1 MRDRGMNLRQGT
13 TAGQRIQ
20 ANPAVIGQQGI
31 ALLTVMLMLLILSI
45 LGIASITVTS
55 MENRMAGFF
64 RTTEAVVAAADSC
77 EGLGVNIIQQTL
89 SPPGVLPASFIAPT
103 GPVPAANA
111 TILTQEI
118 HGTSPLPSPA
128 PTGTLAENY
137 ADSAAT
143 DPNFVMT
150 NVPGFTVNGDI
161 DRLYA
166 QTKSGQSQS
175 SGVISTELVYRITC
189 TATNAATGSSSTVTS
204 VYGCLFGDTC
214 VKKVS

>member
-1 MRDRGMNLRQGT
+1 MRDAAMNLQQPRTAAPTADGGGGRQN
-13 TAGQRIQ
+13 QR
-20 ANPAVIGQQGI
+20 GI

-77 EGLGVNIIQQTL
+77 EGLAANIIQQTL
-89 SPPGVLPASFIAPT
+89 SPPGVLPATFIAPA
-103 GPVPAANA
+103 GPVPTANS
-111 TILTQEI
+111 TILSQEI
-118 HGTSPLPSPA
+118 YGSSPLPLPA

-166 QTKSGQSQS
+166 HSKAGQGT
-175 SGVISTELVYRITC
+175 GVPATEIVYRITC

-204 VYGCLFGDTC
+204 VYGCLEGDTC
-214 VKKVS
+214 VKKIS

>member
-1 MRDRGMNLRQGT
+1 MRDAAMNVRHASKARQLMQGESRVT
-13 TAGQRIQ
+13 
-20 ANPAVIGQQGI
+20 GQQGI

-77 EGLGVNIIQQTL
+77 EGLAANLIQQTL
-89 SPPGVLPASFIAPT
+89 SPPGVLPTSFVAPT

-111 TILTQEI
+111 TILWQEI
-118 HGTSPLPSPA
+118 IGSSPLPSPA

-150 NVPGFTVNGDI
+150 NVAGFTVNGDI
-161 DRLYA
+161 DRLYTHSKA
-166 QTKSGQSQS
+166 GQGT
-175 SGVISTELVYRITC
+175 GVTSTEFVYRITC
-189 TATNAATGSSSTVTS
+189 TATNATTGSSSTVTS
-204 VYGCLFGDTC
+204 VYGCLDGDTC
-214 VKKVS
+214 VKKVN

>member
-1 MRDRGMNLRQGT
+1 MRDAVMNLRQVT
-13 TAGQRIQ
+13 TAATPGHEEPGVRDQR
-20 ANPAVIGQQGI
+20 GI

-77 EGLGVNIIQQTL
+77 EGLGVNIIQQTH
-89 SPPGVLPASFIAPT
+89 SGPGILPATFVAPT

-111 TILTQEI
+111 TILWQEI
-118 HGTSPLPSPA
+118 IGSSPLPSPA

-166 QTKSGQSQS
+166 HSKNGQGSE
-175 SGVISTELVYRITC
+175 GISEELVYRITC
-189 TATNAATGSSSTVTS
+189 TATNTATGSSSTVTS

-214 VKKVS
+214 VKKPN

>member
-1 MRDRGMNLRQGT
+1 MRDAAMQVRPMSR
-13 TAGQRIQ
+13 AGQLMPGETQR
-20 ANPAVIGQQGI
+20 NGQQGI

-55 MENRMAGFF
+55 MESRMAGFF

-77 EGLGVNIIQQTL
+77 EGLAVNIIQQTL
-89 SPPGVLPASFIAPT
+89 SPPGVLPATFVAPA

-111 TILTQEI
+111 TILLQEI
-118 HGTSPLPSPA
+118 YGTSPLPSPA

-137 ADSAAT
+137 ADIAGS

-150 NVPGFTVNGDI
+150 NMPGFTVNGDI
-161 DRLYA
+161 DRLYSH
-166 QTKSGQSQS
+166 QKHGQGNGQ
-175 SGVISTELVYRITC
+175 VSTENVYRITC
-189 TATNAATGSSSTVTS
+189 TASNAATGSSSTVVS
-204 VYGCLFGDTC
+204 VYGCLVGDTC

>member
-1 MRDRGMNLRQGT
+1 MIDRVMSLRQVT
-13 TAGQRIQ
+13 TAGQRMQ
-20 ANPAVIGQQGI
+20 GTTAVEGQHGI

-89 SPPGVLPASFIAPT
+89 SPPGILPAAFIAPT
-103 GPVPAANA
+103 GPVPVANA
-111 TILTQEI
+111 TILAQEI
-118 HGTSPLPSPA
+118 YGTSPLPSPA

-150 NVPGFTVNGDI
+150 NMPGFTVNGDI

-166 QTKSGQSQS
+166 HSKDGQG
-175 SGVISTELVYRITC
+175 SGVISTEFVYRITC
-189 TATNAATGSSSTVTS
+189 AATNTATGSNSTVTS
-204 VYGCLFGDTC
+204 VYGCLLGDTC

>member
-1 MRDRGMNLRQGT
+1 MRDVVMKLRQASIAATPGREEGE
-13 TAGQRIQ
+13 ARDQR
-20 ANPAVIGQQGI
+20 GI

-77 EGLGVNIIQQTL
+77 EGLAANIIQQTL
-89 SPPGVLPASFIAPT
+89 SPPGVLPTSFVAPA

-111 TILTQEI
+111 TILWQEI
-118 HGTSPLPSPA
+118 YGSSPLPSPA
-128 PTGTLAENY
+128 PSGPLAENY

-150 NVPGFTVNGDI
+150 NLPGFTVNGDI

-166 QTKSGQSQS
+166 HPKYGQDAK
-175 SGVISTELVYRITC
+175 VASTEFVYRITC
-189 TATNAATGSSSTVTS
+189 TPTNATTGACSTVTS
-204 VYGCLFGDTC
+204 VYGCLDGDTC
-214 VKKVS
+214 VKKIN

>member
-1 MRDRGMNLRQGT
+1 MNLRQARTAT
-13 TAGQRIQ
+13 TAYGDDVCRNQH
-20 ANPAVIGQQGI
+20 GI

-77 EGLGVNIIQQTL
+77 EGLAANIIQQTL
-89 SPPGVLPASFIAPT
+89 SPPGVLPATFIAPA
-103 GPVPAANA
+103 GPVPAANS
-111 TILTQEI
+111 TILWQEI
-118 HGTSPLPSPA
+118 YGSSPLPSPA

-143 DPNFVMT
+143 EPNFVMT
-150 NVPGFTVNGDI
+150 NLPGFTVNGDI

-166 QTKSGQSQS
+166 HAKSGQGT
-175 SGVISTELVYRITC
+175 GVTSTEVVYRITC

-204 VYGCLFGDTC
+204 VYGCLEGDTC
-214 VKKVS
+214 VKKIS

>member
-1 MRDRGMNLRQGT
+1 MRDTVMNVRPVT
-13 TAGQRIQ
+13 TAGARMLTNT
-20 ANPAVIGQQGI
+20 AMTGEQGI

-89 SPPGVLPASFIAPT
+89 SPPGVLPAAFIAPT

-111 TILTQEI
+111 TILSQEI
-118 HGTSPLPSPA
+118 YGTSPLPSPA

-137 ADSAAT
+137 ADSAET
-143 DPNFVMT
+143 EPNFVMT
-150 NVPGFTVNGDI
+150 NVPGFMVNGDI

-166 QTKSGQSQS
+166 RSKDGQG
-175 SGVISTELVYRITC
+175 SGVISTEFVYRITC
-189 TATNAATGSSSTVTS
+189 TATNAATGSNSTVTS
-204 VYGCLFGDTC
+204 VYGCLLGDTC
-214 VKKVS
+214 VKKIG

>member
-1 MRDRGMNLRQGT
+1 MNPRQAGSAAT
-13 TAGQRIQ
+13 TANGEYGRRNQR
-20 ANPAVIGQQGI
+20 GI

-77 EGLGVNIIQQTL
+77 EGLAANIIQQTL
-89 SPPGVLPASFIAPT
+89 SPPGVLPPSFIAQA
-103 GPVPAANA
+103 GPVPAANSA
-111 TILTQEI
+111 ILWQEI
-118 HGTSPLPSPA
+118 YGSSPLPSPA

-150 NVPGFTVNGDI
+150 NLPGFIVNGDI

-166 QTKSGQSQS
+166 HPKSGQGT
-175 SGVISTELVYRITC
+175 GVTSTEFVYRITC

-204 VYGCLFGDTC
+204 VYGCLDGDTC
-214 VKKVS
+214 VKKVN

>member
-1 MRDRGMNLRQGT
+1 MRDAVMNLRQVT
-13 TAGQRIQ
+13 TAATPGHDETGLRSQR
-20 ANPAVIGQQGI
+20 GI

-77 EGLGVNIIQQTL
+77 EGLGVNIIQQTY
-89 SPPGVLPASFIAPT
+89 SGPGILPATFVAPT

-111 TILTQEI
+111 TILLYEI
-118 HGTSPLPSPA
+118 KGSSPLPSPA

-150 NVPGFTVNGDI
+150 NLPGFAVNGDI
-161 DRLYA
+161 DRLYSHQKA
-166 QTKSGQSQS
+166 GTPAPE
-175 SGVISTELVYRITC
+175 IVYRITC
-189 TATNAATGSSSTVTS
+189 IATNAATGSSSTVTS

-214 VKKVS
+214 VKKPS

>member
-1 MRDRGMNLRQGT
+1 MRDAAMNLQQPRTVAPTADGGGGRQN
-13 TAGQRIQ
+13 QR
-20 ANPAVIGQQGI
+20 GI

-77 EGLGVNIIQQTL
+77 EGLAANIIQQTL
-89 SPPGVLPASFIAPT
+89 APPGVLPATFIAPA
-103 GPVPAANA
+103 GPVPTANS
-111 TILTQEI
+111 TILWQEI
-118 HGTSPLPSPA
+118 YGSSPLPSPA

-137 ADSAAT
+137 ADAAAT

-166 QTKSGQSQS
+166 HPKSGQGT
-175 SGVISTELVYRITC
+175 GVTATEVVYRITC

-204 VYGCLFGDTC
+204 VYGCLEGDTC
-214 VKKVS
+214 VKKIS

>member
-1 MRDRGMNLRQGT
+1 MQMRPMSRT
-13 TAGQRIQ
+13 GQLMPGETQRD
-20 ANPAVIGQQGI
+20 GQQGI
-31 ALLTVMLMLLILSI
+31 ALLTVMLMLLILSV

-77 EGLGVNIIQQTL
+77 EGLAANIIQQTL
-89 SPPGVLPASFIAPT
+89 SPPGVLPATFVAPA

-111 TILTQEI
+111 TILLQEI
-118 HGTSPLPSPA
+118 YGTSPLPSPA

-137 ADSAAT
+137 ADTAAS

-161 DRLYA
+161 DRLYSH
-166 QTKSGQSQS
+166 QKQGQGT
-175 SGVISTELVYRITC
+175 GVTGTELVYRITC

-204 VYGCLFGDTC
+204 VYGCLDGDTC
-214 VKKVS
+214 VKKVH

>member
-1 MRDRGMNLRQGT
+1 MRDAAMNLQQPRTAAPTADGDGGRQN
-13 TAGQRIQ
+13 QR
-20 ANPAVIGQQGI
+20 GI

-77 EGLGVNIIQQTL
+77 EGLAVNIIQQTFAGPGIL
-89 SPPGVLPASFIAPT
+89 PPTFIAPA

-111 TILTQEI
+111 TILWDEI
-118 HGTSPLPSPA
+118 NGYSPLPSPA
-128 PTGTLAENY
+128 PPGTLAENY

-150 NVPGFTVNGDI
+150 NMTGFTVNGDI

-166 QTKSGQSQS
+166 HSKDAQGSEVNSK
-175 SGVISTELVYRITC
+175 ELVYRITC
-189 TATNAATGSSSTVTS
+189 TATNTATGSSSTVTS

-214 VKKVS
+214 VKKIK

>member
-1 MRDRGMNLRQGT
+1 MQMRPMSLNRQMIPRET
-13 TAGQRIQ
+13 RA
-20 ANPAVIGQQGI
+20 IGEQGI
-31 ALLTVMLMLLILSI
+31 ALLTVMLMLLILSV

-77 EGLGVNIIQQTL
+77 EGLAANIIQQTL
-89 SPPGVLPASFIAPT
+89 SPPGVLPATFVAPA

-111 TILTQEI
+111 TILLQEI
-118 HGTSPLPSPA
+118 YGTSPLPSPA

-137 ADSAAT
+137 ADTAAS

-161 DRLYA
+161 DRLYSH
-166 QTKSGQSQS
+166 QKQGQGT
-175 SGVISTELVYRITC
+175 GVTGTELVYRITC

-204 VYGCLFGDTC
+204 VYGCLDGDTC
-214 VKKVS
+214 VRKVH

>member
-1 MRDRGMNLRQGT
+1 MLVT
-13 TAGQRIQ
+13 GQR
-20 ANPAVIGQQGI
+20 GI

-77 EGLGVNIIQQTL
+77 EGLAANLIQQTL
-89 SPPGVLPASFIAPT
+89 APPGVLPASFVAPT

-111 TILTQEI
+111 TILWQEI
-118 HGTSPLPSPA
+118 IGSSPLPSPA

-143 DPNFVMT
+143 EPNFVMT
-150 NVPGFTVNGDI
+150 NVPGFTINGDI

-166 QTKSGQSQS
+166 HSKAGQGT
-175 SGVISTELVYRITC
+175 GVTATEFVYRITC
-189 TATNAATGSSSTVTS
+189 TATNATTGSSSTVTS
-204 VYGCLFGDTC
+204 VYGCLDGDTC
-214 VKKVS
+214 VKKVN

>member
-1 MRDRGMNLRQGT
+1 MRDAVMNLRQVT
-13 TAGQRIQ
+13 TAATPGHEEPGVRDQR
-20 ANPAVIGQQGI
+20 GI

-77 EGLGVNIIQQTL
+77 EGLAANIIQQTL
-89 SPPGVLPASFIAPT
+89 SPPGVLPATFIAPA
-103 GPVPAANA
+103 GPVPAANS
-111 TILTQEI
+111 TILWQEI
-118 HGTSPLPSPA
+118 IGSSPLPSPA

-143 DPNFVMT
+143 NPNFVMT

-166 QTKSGQSQS
+166 HPKAGQ
-175 SGVISTELVYRITC
+175 GTGSTATEFVYRITC
-189 TATNAATGSSSTVTS
+189 MATNSTTGSSSTVTS
-204 VYGCLFGDTC
+204 VYGCLDGDTC
-214 VKKVS
+214 VKKVN